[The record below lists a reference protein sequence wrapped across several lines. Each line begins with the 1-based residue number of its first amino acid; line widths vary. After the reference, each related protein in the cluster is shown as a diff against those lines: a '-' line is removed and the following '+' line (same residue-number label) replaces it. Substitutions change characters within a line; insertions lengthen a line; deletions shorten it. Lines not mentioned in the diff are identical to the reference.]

1 MPGPTDRIGVA
12 LRITTAGPTPAV
24 FRIGSSNCI
33 DNGLG
38 EQYDGDLID
47 WPSFDLSVPGPTSR
61 VATNSSITLAI
72 ANFGGALSQ
81 AVNDGVTFE
90 GAQVESWWTTNE
102 EFNSLT
108 DPILFGGKIDS
119 ESIDLTDE
127 RMDCSAYGPMQ
138 ELEGVQFPSRFVTE
152 EEAPARNRGKLK
164 PVRFGRWG
172 NGNRYSEFLC
182 INAATGKILVHDSKA
197 ADGTWIKMS
206 AVVGIP
212 TGGNKY
218 QDSDKWLCLSSEFD
232 PQNPKAAL
240 SQGLGSSRRTL
251 AYIDCTG
258 QDENRATF
266 EIGNRVEII
275 EPPEDVEEPV
285 EPVDPCVV
293 VEETPVEEDPTLTEQ
308 CPATDPRVPLTSKG
322 GVRAVDFDP
331 ENDVVLGKHGGP
343 SGQNPDGDYYHS
355 NVSTVG
361 GICDT
366 LLRRYIG
373 VHPDKLK
380 TSTFLS
386 PTEWPG
392 SGTQTELNYQNA
404 PQLEQQYDVSALL
417 SQAALEN
424 RALFYEDGGQIAMRK
439 ARFVGSV
446 ADVVYAIDPSVV
458 AAGSFKVVRGR
469 WGKFA
474 NDVTF
479 NSYGHGV
486 APDLLPYATWQGV
499 NQDSIDERAA
509 AKQIPRVPY
518 VVGEDL
524 GLTHG
529 LWLDG
534 AAKAQFKEVGSD
546 LLAILSSRHR
556 ILEMLL
562 VPPVEEIDDV
572 KAIRLGDF
580 VSVVWPSCDDSL
592 GVPRS
597 RQPLIP
603 EDEPAICPVIGLSP
617 SPINGTFKLR
627 VVQYIS
633 AGGSDA
639 GLCVYAKY
647 MDPAATFP
655 AYLGGGPM
663 LPWDDEWTDDQKA
676 YASCHG
682 GFYGRHKYQPA

>member
-1 MPGPTDRIGVA
+1 MGATDRIGVA
-12 LRITTAGPTPAV
+12 LRMTTVGPTVAV
-24 FRIGSSNCI
+24 FRIGSSNCV
-33 DNGLG
+33 DNGTG
-38 EQYDGDLID
+38 EQYDGDLIA
-47 WPSFDLSVPGPTSR
+47 WPEFTISVPGPTSAI
-61 VATNSSITLAI
+61 ATTGSISISI
-72 ANFGGALSQ
+72 ANFAGELSQ
-81 AVNDGVTFE
+81 AVNEGVTFE
-90 GAQVESWWTTNE
+90 GAQVESWWTINE
-102 EFNSLT
+102 EFDSLT
-108 DPILFGGKIDS
+108 DPVLFGGEIDE
-119 ESIDLTDE
+119 ESISLDDDRLE
-127 RMDCSAYGPMQ
+127 CSAFGPMRA
-138 ELEGVQFPSRFVTE
+138 LENIQFPSRFITDPD
-152 EEAPARNRGKLK
+152 APSQNRGKLL

-182 INAATGKILVHDSKA
+182 TNALTGKITLHDSKA
-197 ADGTWIKMS
+197 ADGTWIRMS

-212 TGGNKY
+212 TGGNKF
-218 QDSDKWLCLSSEFD
+218 QDSDKFLIARADFD
-232 PQNPKAAL
+232 PRNPKAAL
-240 SQGLGSSRRTL
+240 SQGLGSKRRTL

-266 EIGNRVEII
+266 EIGNRVEVVP
-275 EPPEDVEEPV
+275 PPEDVEEPV

-293 VEETPVEEDPTLTEQ
+293 VEATPVEEDPTLTEQ
-308 CPATDPRVPLTSKG
+308 CPATDPRTPKTSKG
-322 GVRAVDFDP
+322 GERATEFDP

-343 SGQNPDGDYYHS
+343 SGINPDGDTYHS
-355 NVSTVG
+355 NVSSFG
-361 GICDT
+361 GISDT
-366 LLRRYIG
+366 ILRRYIG
-373 VHPDKLK
+373 VHADKLA
-380 TSTFLS
+380 TETFLS

-392 SGTQTELNYQNA
+392 TGTQTGLTYQNA
-404 PQLEQQYDVSALL
+404 PQLEQQYALGALL
-417 SQAALEN
+417 AQGALEN
-424 RALFYEDGGQIAMRK
+424 RALFYEDGGKIALRQ

-446 ADVVYAIDPSVV
+446 SDVVYDIDPSVV
-458 AAGSFKVVRGR
+458 VAGSFKVVPGR
-469 WGKFA
+469 WGVFA

-479 NSYGHGV
+479 TAYGHGV
-486 APDLLPYATWQGV
+486 APDLLPYAMAHAE
-499 NQDSIDERAA
+499 NADSIAERAA

-518 VVGEDL
+518 VVGQDL
-524 GLTHG
+524 NQTFG

-534 AAKAQFKEVGSD
+534 ARQDQFTEACGD

-556 ILEMLL
+556 ILEMVLC
-562 VPPVEEIDDV
+562 PPVEEFADV
-572 KAIRLGDF
+572 KSIRLGDF
-580 VSVVWPSCDDSL
+580 VRVVWPSCDDSL

-647 MDPAATFP
+647 MDPSATFP